1 MNEQTYPFEVAIYK
15 GEGRY
20 AIEPLIQ
27 NYWGMRIFVD
37 EYRIVDENADAI
49 TIASAV
55 DEMKQYIQSSPRPE
69 IPANDAVQPEHIS
82 KYHDKWIKFLHNN
95 LCTMVRYTED
105 EIDVFS
111 LERRSR
117 RGGGSGYCGG
127 IECFRLPVNASLQEI
142 GDAILKAFDAAEK
155 YYSVGKYKP
164 KRQRKTTKTED

>member
-155 YYSVGKYKP
+155 FYSVGKYKP
-164 KRQRKTTKTED
+164 KRQRNTKKTEE

>member
-164 KRQRKTTKTED
+164 KRQRNTKK

>member
-142 GDAILKAFDAAEK
+142 GDAIL
-155 YYSVGKYKP
+155 
-164 KRQRKTTKTED
+164 

>member
-82 KYHDKWIKFLHNN
+82 KYHDKWIKFFHNN
-95 LCTMVRYTED
+95 LCTMVSYMED
-105 EIDVFS
+105 GIEVS
-111 LERRSR
+111 SMERRSR

-155 YYSVGKYKP
+155 FYSVGKYKP
-164 KRQRKTTKTED
+164 KRQRNTKKTEE

>member
-117 RGGGSGYCGG
+117 RGGGSGYCGQ
-127 IECFRLPVNASLQEI
+127 IEYIELPNTATAEEI
-142 GDAILKAFDAAEK
+142 GEAILKAFDAAEK
-155 YYSVGKYKP
+155 FYSVGKYKP
-164 KRQRKTTKTED
+164 KRQRNTKK

>member
-55 DEMKQYIQSSPRPE
+55 DEMRRYIEVTPCPNILVR
-69 IPANDAVQPEHIS
+69 DAVQPEHIS
-82 KYHDKWIKFLHNN
+82 KYHDKWSKFLHNN
-95 LCTMVRYTED
+95 LLTTVMYD
-105 EIDVFS
+105 EEIITVLS

-127 IECFRLPVNASLQEI
+127 IECIELPVNASLQEI

-164 KRQRKTTKTED
+164 KRQRNTKKTED